1 MTNSGNPNIELTDR
15 ELAIAK
21 RAASIAI
28 QELTDDF
35 YKTVGKTVVTR
46 VLIWV
51 GMLALG
57 FGVAKG
63 WISFPGSK

>member
-1 MTNSGNPNIELTDR
+1 MSNPYESIELTDR

-21 RAASIAI
+21 QAARIAV
-28 QELTDDF
+28 QELTDEF
-35 YKTVGKTVVTR
+35 YKSVGKTVVGR

-57 FGVAKG
+57 FGAAKG
-63 WISFPGSK
+63 WVSFPGLK